1 MRRTPPVMRPV
12 SSFETDLSTGAVRP
26 GADADLVIL
35 DPDREWRI
43 TEDSLQYLNRISAF
57 VGLEGR
63 GVPETVL
70 VRGQVV
76 WGGGAV
82 RVSPGYGELVRR
94 QTP

>member
-1 MRRTPPVMRPV
+1 MGAEGRRPA
-12 SSFETDLSTGAVRP
+12 EG
-26 GADADLVIL
+26 DADLVIL

-82 RVSPGYGELVRR
+82 RVSPGYSLDRKSVV
-94 QTP
+94 